1 MSSTY
6 STSLRI
12 ELQASGANSGTWGT
26 ITNNNFSQSLE
37 FSIAGVVNVACG
49 DAAVT
54 TLTNAD
60 GPQSQA
66 NNQAR
71 NAHIRLTGAHGA
83 VRIAQFPATQKVY
96 LITNATTDSGSSGPY
111 AMTCRLGASGNT
123 LSIANGTTRLVSTDG
138 TNWYDVFS
146 LAGSIDLQGQELILD
161 ADADTSITADTDDQI
176 DLKIGNTD
184 VANLTNSSSD
194 FVITSAVQ
202 DKDILFKGDDGGG
215 AITALQLDMS
225 DAGKA
230 VFNAGATYCNVVD
243 ADSGVTI
250 DNITIDGT
258 EIDLSSGDLTLDVAG
273 DIILDAAGNDVIFSS
288 GGTAIGHITNS
299 SSDLVIES
307 KVSDKDMIF
316 KGNDGGSGVTALTL
330 DMSGAGAATFNNDVT
345 AFSDKRLKTDIKNI
359 DDALSKVMKMQGV
372 YYKRNDIQDAK
383 EQVGVLAQDMEEI
396 LPQVVITADDDIK
409 TKSVD
414 YGKLT
419 SVLIESIKQ
428 LKTEIDELKNRS

>member
-37 FSIAGVVNVACG
+37 FAIAGVTNVACG

-60 GPQSQA
+60 GPQTQA

-71 NAHIRLTGAHGA
+71 SAHIRLTGAHGA

-146 LAGSIDLQGQELILD
+146 LAGSIDLQGQELIMD
-161 ADADTSITADTDDQI
+161 ADADTSLTADTDDQI
-176 DLKIGNTD
+176 DIKIANID
-184 VANLTNSSSD
+184 VANVTTANSGD
-194 FVITSAVQ
+194 LVITNAVQ
-202 DKDILFKGDDGGG
+202 DKDITFKGDDGGG
-215 AITALQLDMS
+215 AITALTLDMS

-230 VFNAGATYCNVVD
+230 TFNGVVD
-243 ADSGVTI
+243 ADAGITV

-273 DIILDAAGNDVIFSS
+273 DIILDAAGNDLIFQSA
-288 GGTAIGHITNS
+288 GTAIGHITNS

-307 KVSDKDMIF
+307 KVSDKDMLF
-316 KGNDGGSGVTALTL
+316 KGNDGGSGITALTL

-345 AFSDKRLKTDIKNI
+345 AFSDKRLKTDIKDI
-359 DDALSKVMKMQGV
+359 DNALSKVMKMQGV
-372 YYKRNDIQDAK
+372 YYKRNDIDDAR
-383 EQVGVLAQDMEEI
+383 EQVGVLAQDIEEV
-396 LPQVVITADDDIK
+396 LPQVVLTADDDFK

-414 YGKLT
+414 YGKICA
-419 SVLIESIKQ
+419 VLIESIKELKAEIDQ
-428 LKTEIDELKNRS
+428 LKGK

>member
-37 FSIAGVVNVACG
+37 FAIAGVTNVACG

-71 NAHIRLTGAHGA
+71 SAHIRLTGAHGA
-83 VRIAQFPATQKVY
+83 VRIAQFPATQKIY

-111 AMTCRLGASGNT
+111 AMTARLGASGNT

-146 LAGSIDLQGQELILD
+146 LAGSIDLQGQELIMD
-161 ADADTSITADTDDQI
+161 ADADTSLTADTDDQI
-176 DLKIGNTD
+176 DIKIANID
-184 VANLTNSSSD
+184 VANVTTANSGD
-194 FVITSAVQ
+194 LVITNAVQ
-202 DKDILFKGDDGGG
+202 DKDIAFKGDDGGG
-215 AITALQLDMS
+215 AITALSLDMS

-230 VFNAGATYCNVVD
+230 TFNGVVD
-243 ADSGVTI
+243 ADAGITV

-258 EIDLSSGDLTLDVAG
+258 EIDLSSGDLTLDVEG
-273 DIILDAAGNDVIFSS
+273 DIVLDANGGDIKFNDD
-288 GGTAIGHITNS
+288 GTAIAEFTNS
-299 SSDLVIES
+299 STDFVIKS
-307 KVSDKDMIF
+307 VTNDKDIIF
-316 KGNDGGSGVTALTL
+316 KGVDNTAAITALTL

-359 DDALSKVMKMQGV
+359 DNALSKVTKMQGV
-372 YYKRNDIQDAK
+372 YYKRNDIDDAR

-396 LPQVVITADDDIK
+396 LPQVVLTKDDDFK

-414 YGKLT
+414 YGKICA
-419 SVLIESIKQ
+419 VLIESIKELKAEIDQ
-428 LKTEIDELKNRS
+428 LKGK

>member
-230 VFNAGATYCNVVD
+230 VFNAGATFGNVVD

-359 DDALSKVMKMQGV
+359 DDALSKVIKMQGV

>member
-37 FSIAGVVNVACG
+37 FAIAGVTNVACG

-71 NAHIRLTGAHGA
+71 SAHIRLTGAHGA
-83 VRIAQFPATQKVY
+83 VRIAQFPATQKIY

-111 AMTCRLGASGNT
+111 AMTARLGASGNT

-161 ADADTSITADTDDQI
+161 ADADTSLTADTDDQI
-176 DLKIGNTD
+176 DIKIANID
-184 VANLTNSSSD
+184 VANVTTANSGD
-194 FVITSAVQ
+194 LVITNAVQ
-202 DKDILFKGDDGGG
+202 DKDIAFKGDDGGG
-215 AITALQLDMS
+215 AITALSLDMS

-230 VFNAGATYCNVVD
+230 TFNGVVD
-243 ADSGVTI
+243 ADAGITV

-258 EIDLSSGDLTLDVAG
+258 EIDLSSGDLTLDVEG
-273 DIILDAAGNDVIFSS
+273 DIVLDANGGDIKFNDD
-288 GGTAIGHITNS
+288 GTAIAEFTNS
-299 SSDLVIES
+299 STDFVIKS
-307 KVSDKDMIF
+307 VTNDKDIIF
-316 KGNDGGSGVTALTL
+316 KGVDNTAAITALTL

-359 DDALSKVMKMQGV
+359 DNALSKVTKMQGV
-372 YYKRNDIQDAK
+372 YYKRNDIDDAR

-396 LPQVVITADDDIK
+396 LPQVVLTKDDDFK

-414 YGKLT
+414 YGKICA
-419 SVLIESIKQ
+419 VLIESIKELKAEIDQ
-428 LKTEIDELKNRS
+428 LKGK